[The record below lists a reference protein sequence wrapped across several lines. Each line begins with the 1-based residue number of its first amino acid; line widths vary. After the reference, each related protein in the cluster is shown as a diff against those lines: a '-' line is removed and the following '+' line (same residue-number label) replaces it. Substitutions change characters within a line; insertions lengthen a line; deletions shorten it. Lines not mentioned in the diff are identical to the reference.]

1 MTAFDTLSAAHD
13 LEAAGFER
21 AKAEAVAHAVASAG
35 AAGCDDL
42 ATKADLEQLRTATK
56 ADLEQLGTATKTDL
70 EQLGTA
76 TKTDLEHLRTATKVD
91 LAELR
96 TDLYKVAL
104 GIVVAMGAVMFGLLK
119 LLLP

>member
-35 AAGCDDL
+35 AAGRDDL
-42 ATKADLEQLRTATK
+42 ATKADLEQ
-56 ADLEQLGTATKTDL
+56 
-70 EQLGTA
+70 
-76 TKTDLEHLRTATKVD
+76 LRTATKVD